1 LIRQV
6 NQETLAGIWHASKAV
21 TARIS
26 PGFAEAAIAI

>member
-6 NQETLAGIWHASKAV
+6 NQETPAEIWQASKAV

-26 PGFAEAAIAI
+26 PGYAEAAVAI